1 MMCPECGAFIDE
13 EDVWCPECDT
23 FLDDEFIDDDE
34 PVAYDDYH
42 MPERQVYD

>member
-23 FLDDEFIDDDE
+23 FLDDEWDE
-34 PVAYDDYH
+34 DAEGLNYLDEGDY
-42 MPERQVYD
+42 